1 MNTQQRKKNTGLVVA
16 LALVLVALAAV
27 VTLIVLFATGVLGG
41 GNGGAGAS
49 GVAVAVS
56 GQSETDAPTGGTNT
70 PTGSTDTSADTSAA
84 ATTSAPAIASTPT
97 DTPAP
102 ADTGTSE
109 DTDAPSPADTGASA
123 NTEPS
128 EEEIA
133 EQNFRDS
140 HGGYS
145 REELIAYL
153 GSTMWAK
160 DGDENSAVLDF
171 HDDGTFIALQG
182 MGGVVEATGTYRFE
196 GEDGVHAPLLFRMYR
211 EDGSLFTEFEIIFS
225 HQLQGELVLLFQSDM
240 IYRQIY

>member
-97 DTPAP
+97 DTP
-102 ADTGTSE
+102 
-109 DTDAPSPADTGASA
+109 SPADTGASEDMA
-123 NTEPS
+123 PS
-128 EEEIA
+128 DEEIA